1 MIPSSVPAQLF
12 PVQTSIQNIYVKISW
27 TPLSNNGAVITQFRV
42 LILAGDSIQW
52 FESQSCLSTDVSLV
66 NNNYCFVPMDELTGP
81 TFNLPYNRI
90 ITAKVQAKNLKGW
103 STLSVSNTIGAA
115 VEVTP

>member
-1 MIPSSVPAQLF
+1 
-12 PVQTSIQNIYVKISW
+12 VQTSIQNIYVKISW
-27 TPLSNNGAVITQFRV
+27 TPLSNNGAAITQFRV

-52 FESQSCLSTDVSLV
+52 FESASCLSTDVSLV
-66 NNNYCFVPMDELTGP
+66 NNNYCFVPMAELTGP

-90 ITAKVQAKNLKGW
+90 ITAKVQARNLKGW
-103 STLSVSNTIGAA
+103 SPLSVSNTIGAV

>member
-1 MIPSSVPAQLF
+1 
-12 PVQTSIQNIYVKISW
+12 
-27 TPLSNNGAVITQFRV
+27 
-42 LILAGDSIQW
+42 
-52 FESQSCLSTDVSLV
+52 
-66 NNNYCFVPMDELTGP
+66 MDELTGP

-103 STLSVSNTIGAA
+103 NNLSVSNTIGAA

>member
-1 MIPSSVPAQLF
+1 
-12 PVQTSIQNIYVKISW
+12 
-27 TPLSNNGAVITQFRV
+27 
-42 LILAGDSIQW
+42 
-52 FESQSCLSTDVSLV
+52 
-66 NNNYCFVPMDELTGP
+66 MDELTGP